1 MSVDQWASMMGCSVR
16 TAFRRAAKGEVQR
29 MEAPDGSV
37 RLRLPDGA
45 VVPVTASVG
54 AGGLPELVQRV
65 MTLKQEAEAQREAAW
80 QAARLA
86 DQRAAKA
93 GRRTLVAAAVAAM
106 CVMTAGGWYLTASG
120 DMSARL
126 QEAAASRA
134 AMEAHASVLAAA
146 LRQSQQE
153 AATAREQMA
162 AIEQGA
168 GLLLLAPEPMAA
180 AMPVMTLGQAR

>member
-1 MSVDQWASMMGCSVR
+1 
-16 TAFRRAAKGEVQR
+16 
-29 MEAPDGSV
+29 
-37 RLRLPDGA
+37 
-45 VVPVTASVG
+45 
-54 AGGLPELVQRV
+54 
-65 MTLKQEAEAQREAAW
+65 
-80 QAARLA
+80 
-86 DQRAAKA
+86 
-93 GRRTLVAAAVAAM
+93 
-106 CVMTAGGWYLTASG
+106 
-120 DMSARL
+120 MSARL

-153 AATAREQMA
+153 AATAREQVA